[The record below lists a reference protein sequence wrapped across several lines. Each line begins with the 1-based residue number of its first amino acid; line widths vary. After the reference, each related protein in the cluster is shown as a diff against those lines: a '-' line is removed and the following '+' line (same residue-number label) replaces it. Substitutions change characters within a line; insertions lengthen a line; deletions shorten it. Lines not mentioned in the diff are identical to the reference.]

1 MEPVHV
7 GGKRESVCTE
17 EQSRAVQ
24 IHWWEE
30 HTGTLTEELISSS
43 TSVITHGLTESTS
56 IWWEEDNR
64 SQKPVETAE
73 GPERIITAE
82 TETHCG
88 FTAVKNT
95 HFYHMINI

>member
-7 GGKRESVCTE
+7 GDKREQSS
-17 EQSRAVQ
+17 SRAVQ

-30 HTGTLTEELISSS
+30 HTGMTVDSDRGADLFIHL
-43 TSVITHGLTESTS
+43 ITHCLTESTS